1 MTSISQVGMSSLLFC
16 KQLIFYCTKFVDA
29 LIWIFLDGSYIDF
42 LICCTNFYFKSTY
55 LVSHILT
62 GLIFLCANT
71 AVPIYAGVAA
81 NLAKRKKL
89 NQLMELLPKIKGTI
103 DDYDWDQ
110 VQLFSLLLC
119 ALHIFT

>member
-1 MTSISQVGMSSLLFC
+1 VLQIEVVRTFGDNEGPPWKHSLFGNPNDADTSRRRCEVAEEMVERNFDLAF
-16 KQLIFYCTKFVDA
+16 QLIY
-29 LIWIFLDGSYIDF
+29 DF
-42 LICCTNFYFKSTY
+42 NL
-55 LVSHILT
+55 
-62 GLIFLCANT
+62 T

-119 ALHIFT
+119 ALHIFTEIKN